1 MSDSNDGAI
10 PDDAGLL
17 RRIHPD
23 LVTPDKN
30 LGRPRPMTGAFTDK
44 EMSVDAEPILRQHG
58 LDWSFSLRNWPGFSL
73 ARFRAG
79 DARARGLRVVHDPCP
94 EEQPDNP
101 AHTLVIGATKATA
114 RHLASTCE
122 WPVELSS
129 QDSQQD

>member
-30 LGRPRPMTGAFTDK
+30 LGRPQPMTGAFTDK

-58 LDWSFSLRNWPGFSL
+58 LDLSFSLRN
-73 ARFRAG
+73 
-79 DARARGLRVVHDPCP
+79 
-94 EEQPDNP
+94 
-101 AHTLVIGATKATA
+101 
-114 RHLASTCE
+114 
-122 WPVELSS
+122 
-129 QDSQQD
+129 